1 MGELDLTTQRPPVI
15 LVVEDE
21 PDERFLA
28 STLLEETGFQVIE
41 AETAE
46 KPEAYA
52 VHFGLLL
59 KAKGDEVDV
68 VFSDVRTPGR
78 IGGFEL
84 ARIIGVTWPRV
95 HVILTSGDAGDQPSD
110 LRMSATFLPK
120 PWRALDILN
129 LIGQAAVQNRRHAS
143 TPDV

>member
-1 MGELDLTTQRPPVI
+1 MGELDPTTPRTPVI

-28 STLLEETGFQVIE
+28 STLLEEAGFRVIE

-46 KPEAYA
+46 QA
-52 VHFGLLL
+52 LTLL
-59 KAKGDEVDV
+59 KTHGDEIDV
-68 VFSDVRTPGR
+68 AFSDVRTPGR

-84 ARIIGVTWPRV
+84 ARIIGVTWPRI

-110 LRMSATFLPK
+110 LRVSATFLPK

-129 LIGQAAVQNRRHAS
+129 LIGQAADHNRRS
-143 TPDV
+143 TVSPET

>member
-28 STLLEETGFQVIE
+28 STLLEETGYQVIE

-46 KPEAYA
+46 QALA
-52 VHFGLLL
+52 LL
-59 KAKGDEVDV
+59 KARGDEVDV

-129 LIGQAAVQNRRHAS
+129 LIEQAAVQNRRHAS